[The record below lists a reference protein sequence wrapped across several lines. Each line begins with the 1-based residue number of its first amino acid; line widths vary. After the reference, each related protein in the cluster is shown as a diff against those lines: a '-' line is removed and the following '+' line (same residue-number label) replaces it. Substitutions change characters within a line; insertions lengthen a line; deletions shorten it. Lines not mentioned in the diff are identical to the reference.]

1 MSEMEWDFKGKT
13 ALVTG
18 GAGSIGSEIVK
29 QLLVNDVA
37 KVIIFS
43 RDEIKHFL
51 LKKRLNDSRID
62 TIVGDVRDYRSLEV
76 PFLKNKIDIV
86 FHAAAMKHVVVAE
99 EAPLECVKT
108 NILGTYNVVDLAK
121 KHNVQKMITISTD
134 KSACPV
140 NTMGAT
146 KFIAENIT
154 LNADYSCVRFGNVA
168 NSRGSVIPVLIDNI
182 LTGKPLTITDP
193 NITRFMISIPDAVR
207 LVLTAAKYSQGGD
220 IFILKMRAFRLGDLL
235 DVILER
241 IVPKLDTSEDI
252 KINVVGALLGEKEHE
267 DLINSTESGRI
278 FDLQDM
284 YLVLRD
290 PTNAGRYP
298 NVVKTSLE
306 RYSSDDVEML
316 SKEELEGVVDSHI
329 KQLAHRQ
336 IVGL

>member
-1 MSEMEWDFKGKT
+1 MEWDFKGKT

-43 RDEIKHFL
+43 RDDIKHFL
-51 LKKRLNDSRID
+51 LKKRLNDNRIN

-76 PFLKNKIDIV
+76 PFLKNEIDII
-86 FHAAAMKHVVVAE
+86 FHAAAMKHVVIAE

-121 KHNVQKMITISTD
+121 KHNIPKMITISTD
-134 KSACPV
+134 KSAYPV

-154 LNADYSCVRFGNVA
+154 LNANYSCVRFGNVA
-168 NSRGSVIPVLIDNI
+168 NSRGSVIPVLVEDI

-193 NITRFMISIPDAVR
+193 SITRFMISIPDAVR
-207 LVLTAAKYSQGGD
+207 LVLTAANYSQGGD

-235 DVILER
+235 DVIIER
-241 IVPKLDTSEDI
+241 TIPKLGTSEDI
-252 KINVVGALLGEKEHE
+252 KINVIGALLGEKDHE

-278 FDLQDM
+278 FDLEDM

-290 PTNAGRYP
+290 PANAVKYP
-298 NVVKTSLE
+298 NAMKTNLE

-316 SKEELEGVVDSHI
+316 NKDELEEIVDLYV
-329 KQLAHRQ
+329 KQLTHR
-336 IVGL
+336 